1 MRYLS
6 ILLAAAV
13 TACASQPPSEQ
24 GMPPPAP
31 DRGLPPPPPP
41 PPVIGT
47 PSPDYEYSEVVTEA
61 GRTQTIQRVKDFLP
75 FIDLAMNPL
84 AASQDWGTPLED
96 RYTRIRIET
105 LNPKDTDM
113 SGTAS
118 GEYTN
123 REPDRDY
130 RKESR
135 GWLSRMMSSKTVNR
149 TLLVE
154 FDLAKPN
161 VKSTQALFSASFTS
175 NNQDGESWST
185 DQSIALYA
193 TPWFKVSSNSTMTTK
208 LRMQL
213 ADQRE
218 NYGASANVLA
228 TLTNAASLMTPTAPL
243 VTYFSAPAMTQASN
257 FLDSSVSTL
266 FGRAITEQSTGTMAL
281 KTWNGDP
288 LLVVYAAMPD
298 ARDIRRT
305 KNRDMLGG
313 WAVYLEAPITSMFT
327 SAVQID
333 PNAYSEVPDFSGLN
347 SADVMA
353 FEMAENMTVYSY
365 IFIDLGL
372 ADRISDLNETGDAEL
387 ARQICNRIDRGM
399 TEFGGFNAWDSAAA
413 VYAAAKSDMMTSLAQ
428 ETMLRPETCDAMSRY
443 YQLLWLNAPPVVH
456 EIVPDDGTVT
466 DAPF

>member
-1 MRYLS
+1 MRVLS
-6 ILLAAAV
+6 TFLAAALA
-13 TACASQPPSEQ
+13 ACASQPKSDTGDQSEPSRSL
-24 GMPPPAP
+24 PAP
-31 DRGLPPPPPP
+31 VLS
-41 PPVIGT
+41 T
-47 PSPDYEYSEVVTEA
+47 PSPDVEYSEIVTAA
-61 GRTQTIQRVKDFLP
+61 GRTQTVERVKDFLP

-84 AASQDWGTPLED
+84 AASQSWGDPLED

-113 SGTAS
+113 EGTAS

-123 REPDRDY
+123 RTPDRDY

-149 TLLVE
+149 TLMVE
-154 FDLAKPN
+154 FDLVKPN
-161 VKSTQALFSASFTS
+161 VTSTQALFSASFTS

-193 TPWFKVSSNSTMTTK
+193 TPWFKVTSNSTMTTK

-218 NYGASANVLA
+218 SYGASANVLA

-243 VTYFSAPAMTQASN
+243 VTYFSAPAVTQASN

-266 FGRAITEQSTGTMAL
+266 FGRAITEQTTGTMAL
-281 KTWNGDP
+281 KTWNGEP

-298 ARDIRRT
+298 AKDIRKT
-305 KNRDMLGG
+305 KDRDMLGG
-313 WAVYLEAPITSMFT
+313 WAIYLEAPIVSMFT
-327 SAVQID
+327 SATQLD
-333 PNAYSEVPDFSGLN
+333 EDSYQEVPDFSGIN
-347 SADVMA
+347 SADVMS

-372 ADRISDLNETGDAEL
+372 ADRISDLNDSGDPEL

-413 VYAAAKSDMMTSLAQ
+413 VYAAAKSDMMTQLAQ
-428 ETMLRPETCDAMSRY
+428 EVMVQPETCDAMQRY
-443 YQLLWLNAPPVVH
+443 HDLLTLNQPDPPEPTVVDTDL
-456 EIVPDDGTVT
+456 PDPMDPLTE
-466 DAPF
+466 F